1 MSLVKWAFI
10 GLLALPAAEIAL
22 FLILAALIGW
32 AWTVTLF
39 VATSALGLF
48 LLRRSG
54 RRDLARVAD
63 GVAKGDLR
71 AVSRNTPE
79 LANVVGAFLLI
90 LPGFITDLAG
100 AALFIPAV
108 RRWAARAIAGV
119 AQKPKPRD
127 GVVDLEPGE
136 WRRIPEKKRG
146 RPRPKRH
153 A

>member
-1 MSLVKWAFI
+1 MSLVKWVFI
-10 GLLALPAAEIAL
+10 GLVALPAAEIAL

-32 AWTVTLF
+32 LWTATLF
-39 VATSALGLF
+39 VATSALGIF

-63 GVAKGDLR
+63 GLAKGGLR
-71 AVSRNTPE
+71 GVTRNTQG
-79 LANVVGAFLLI
+79 LASVLGAFLLI

-100 AALFIPAV
+100 AALLVPAV

-127 GVVDLEPGE
+127 GVIDLEPGE

>member
-10 GLLALPAAEIAL
+10 GLLTLPAAEIAL
-22 FLILAALIGW
+22 FLVLAALIGW
-32 AWTVTLF
+32 LWTTILF
-39 VATSALGLF
+39 VATSALGIF
-48 LLRRSG
+48 LLKRSG

-63 GVAKGDLR
+63 GLAKGGLR
-71 AVSRNTPE
+71 GVNRNTRG
-79 LANVVGAFLLI
+79 LANVLGAFLLI

-108 RRWAARAIAGV
+108 RRWAARLIAPM

-127 GVVDLEPGE
+127 GVIDLEPGE
-136 WRRIPEKKRG
+136 WRRIPEKQPG
-146 RPRPKRH
+146 RPRSRRH

>member
-1 MSLVKWAFI
+1 MSVVKWAFI

-32 AWTVTLF
+32 LWTTTLF
-39 VATSALGLF
+39 VATSVLGLF

-63 GVAKGDLR
+63 GLAKGDLR
-71 AVSRNTPE
+71 GVSRNAQG
-79 LANVVGAFLLI
+79 LANVIGAFLLI

-100 AALFIPAV
+100 AALFIPPV
-108 RRWAARAIAGV
+108 RRWAARVIAPTRR
-119 AQKPKPRD
+119 KPKPRD
-127 GVVDLEPGE
+127 GVIDLEPGE
-136 WRRIPEKKRG
+136 WSRIPEKKRG
-146 RPRPKRH
+146 RPRSRRH

>member
-1 MSLVKWAFI
+1 MSLVKWVFI
-10 GLLALPAAEIAL
+10 GLVALPAAEIAL

-32 AWTVTLF
+32 LWTATLF
-39 VATSALGLF
+39 VATSALGIF

-63 GVAKGDLR
+63 GLAKGGLR
-71 AVSRNTPE
+71 GMTRNTQG
-79 LANVVGAFLLI
+79 LASVLGAFLLI

-108 RRWAARAIAGV
+108 RRWAARAIAGM

-146 RPRPKRH
+146 RPRSKRR